1 MEYRWLSNKE
11 IEEDVNPVLA
21 LHGMALLNINE
32 TIPTCQVLGAFEDGH
47 LIQFLAVQLFPVLG
61 PMVRCDNTI
70 RDNGIVSRELAERM
84 HNYMDD
90 CEARAFLVIA
100 DNPFTGRIC
109 ERHKLKQ
116 VTSPVYV
123 KIGHRKAN

>member
-47 LIQFLAVQLFPVLG
+47 LIQFL
-61 PMVRCDNTI
+61 RSEE
-70 RDNGIVSRELAERM
+70 RRVSRDWSSDVCSSDLSTPCLRCTAWL
-84 HNYMDD
+84 
-90 CEARAFLVIA
+90 F
-100 DNPFTGRIC
+100 
-109 ERHKLKQ
+109 
-116 VTSPVYV
+116 
-123 KIGHRKAN
+123 